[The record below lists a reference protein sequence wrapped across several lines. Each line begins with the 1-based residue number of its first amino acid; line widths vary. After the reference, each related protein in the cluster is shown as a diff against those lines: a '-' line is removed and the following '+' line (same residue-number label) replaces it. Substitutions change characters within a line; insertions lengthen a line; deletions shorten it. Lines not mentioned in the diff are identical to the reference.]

1 MNVSK
6 WGPGTWVF
14 LHTVVSNYPLDPK
27 EEDKDRIKNFF
38 KNIQINLPCKYCRD
52 SFKVYAK
59 YLPIES
65 FYDSRE
71 GLTYWLF
78 KIHNLVNDK
87 IFAKY
92 EDNDFFKII
101 KKYEGFRAKC
111 GKMVRDDNLDKKY
124 SSCKLKTK
132 TVSDEFLKNYV
143 EKTIKKYE
151 PIANKYIKTLMNS
164 DDNPNKEQLKYDEN
178 KLKGLILNGGGILKK
193 KYYIKYKKKN

>member
-101 KKYEGFRAKC
+101 KKGY
-111 GKMVRDDNLDKKY
+111 
-124 SSCKLKTK
+124 
-132 TVSDEFLKNYV
+132 
-143 EKTIKKYE
+143 
-151 PIANKYIKTLMNS
+151 
-164 DDNPNKEQLKYDEN
+164 
-178 KLKGLILNGGGILKK
+178 
-193 KYYIKYKKKN
+193 